1 MEQDERTFSDVG
13 VLCETLSSGL
23 KPAAL
28 WLVGFC
34 VFVTL
39 SVVPSTGFCDDEAD
53 RALALVR
60 KSYDSMAGLTA
71 TFVQTEE
78 RPGVGVTAREEGDL
92 SFAPPDRMRWDYSG
106 ERPHHV
112 VINSSRVWIHTPSRK
127 QIILREVAP
136 EDMRKGA
143 ATFLGGLDGVEKDF
157 TVQSRPVGPDQSI
170 PLDLFPLEDN
180 LPYDKIS
187 LLVTPDSGLI
197 ERISIHHKLG
207 NVTTI
212 TFHGFKTGVKLSENL
227 FEWNVPEGTDVIEP

>member
-1 MEQDERTFSDVG
+1 MNQFLNPFMISPAK
-13 VLCETLSSGL
+13 LCGATW
-23 KPAAL
+23 KPVAL
-28 WLVGFC
+28 RLVGLIVFAC
-34 VFVTL
+34 VL
-39 SVVPSTGFCDDEAD
+39 LLPSTGFCDDEAD

-60 KSYDSMAGLTA
+60 KTYNSLTGLTA
-71 TFVQTEE
+71 AFVQTEE

-92 SFAPPDRMRWDYSG
+92 SFAPPDRMRWDYGG

-112 VINSSRVWIHTPSRK
+112 VINASRVWIHTPSRK
-127 QIILREVAP
+127 QIILKQVAP

-157 TVQSRPVGPDQSI
+157 TVQSRPVGPGQSI

-180 LPYDKIS
+180 LPYNKIS

-212 TFHGFKTGVKLSENL
+212 TFHDFITNVKLNDEL
-227 FEWNVPEGTDVIEP
+227 FEWKVPDDTEVIEP

>member
-1 MEQDERTFSDVG
+1 MGQDERTFPEVD
-13 VLCETLSSGL
+13 LPCETPWGGL

-28 WLVGFC
+28 WLAGFC
-34 VFVTL
+34 VLVTL
-39 SVVPSTGFCDDEAD
+39 LLSPATSSADDEAE

-60 KSYDSMAGLTA
+60 KTYDSLTGLTA
-71 TFVQTEE
+71 AFVQVEE

-92 SFAPPDRMRWDYSG
+92 SFAPPDRMLWDYRG
-106 ERPHHV
+106 KRPHQV
-112 VINSSRVWIHTPSRK
+112 VLNSSRIWIYTPSRK

-136 EDMRKGA
+136 EDMKKGA
-143 ATFLGGLDGVEKDF
+143 ATFLSGLAGVEDDF
-157 TVQSRPVGPDQSI
+157 IVQSRPVGPGQSI
-170 PLDLFPLEDN
+170 PLDLFPREDN

-187 LLVTPDSGLI
+187 LLVAADSGLI

-212 TFHGFKTGVKLSENL
+212 TFHGFKTGVKLDDKL